1 MKRSFAC
8 LLLFFSFAGTSYPS
22 DSVKGVS
29 EPEQNFFGWLDSFK
43 TFSAKFDQTFESK
56 GFGITDHLSGT
67 IYIQK
72 PDRLRFEYTKPAGRL
87 VVADGKKI
95 WFYEPD
101 EKTVYRGDLKN
112 LFSAGSPALLL
123 AGRGKAEDIFDI
135 YEIARGKK
143 DIINGTVRLKMV
155 PKKRRADI
163 KALLVTAD
171 QNDGKALEFLSV
183 DHYGNRN
190 RISLSAHKRGED
202 LENNIFVFKPG
213 KDVKVLPLDK
223 AGRM

>member
-1 MKRSFAC
+1 MKRFFAC
-8 LLLFFSFAGTSYPS
+8 LLLLFSLTGTAYPS
-22 DSVKGVS
+22 DSVKNGS
-29 EPEQNFFGWLDSFK
+29 ESKQTFFDWLDSFK
-43 TFSAKFDQTFESK
+43 TFSAKFEQTFESK

-87 VVADGKKI
+87 VVADGKNI

-101 EKTVYRGDLKN
+101 EKTVYRGNLKN
-112 LFSAGSPALLL
+112 IFSAGSPALLL
-123 AGRGKAEDIFDI
+123 SGGGKAEDIFDI

-143 DIINGTVRLKMV
+143 DIMDGTVRLKMV
-155 PKKRRADI
+155 PKKSRADI

-171 QNDGKALEFLSV
+171 INDGKALEFLSV
-183 DHYGNRN
+183 DHYGNKN

-202 LENNIFVFKPG
+202 LNGNLFIFEPG
-213 KDVKVLPLDK
+213 KNIKVLPLNK
-223 AGRM
+223 VGRM